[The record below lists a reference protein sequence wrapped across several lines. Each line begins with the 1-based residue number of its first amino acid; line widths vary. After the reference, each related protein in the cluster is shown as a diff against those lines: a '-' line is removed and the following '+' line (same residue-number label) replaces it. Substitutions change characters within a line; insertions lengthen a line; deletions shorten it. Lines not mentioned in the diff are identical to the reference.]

1 MGMEESID
9 ICRYRDV
16 VHDIA
21 NGRETCRDSILE
33 IILGWFSMWTELYCP
48 LCGKY
53 FFSEEPWIY
62 LLDRI

>member
-1 MGMEESID
+1 MRIVMGMEESID

-33 IILGWFSMWTELYCP
+33 IILGWFSMWTEL
-48 LCGKY
+48 
-53 FFSEEPWIY
+53 
-62 LLDRI
+62 